1 MTIVER
7 HKAVVQIG
15 FWSSLLS
22 ALLAVG
28 WIVTLAVQ
36 MSIAPAAQWS
46 GLEQYVRDFRPI
58 EMLNLVPSLLVIAY
72 PQLADL
78 RIFLLATR
86 DAHELYR
93 RRSGFEVLES
103 AERWMIRRRD

>member
-1 MTIVER
+1 
-7 HKAVVQIG
+7 
-15 FWSSLLS
+15 
-22 ALLAVG
+22 
-28 WIVTLAVQ
+28 
-36 MSIAPAAQWS
+36 
-46 GLEQYVRDFRPI
+46 
-58 EMLNLVPSLLVIAY
+58 MLNLVPSLLVIAY

-103 AERWMIRRRD
+103 AERLNRLHSSALARRGCSWWPFLLLASQPGQRRTCSAVTCSRYSPGR

>member
-1 MTIVER
+1 
-7 HKAVVQIG
+7 
-15 FWSSLLS
+15 
-22 ALLAVG
+22 
-28 WIVTLAVQ
+28 
-36 MSIAPAAQWS
+36 
-46 GLEQYVRDFRPI
+46 
-58 EMLNLVPSLLVIAY
+58 MLNLVPSLLVIAY